1 MKRRSKLITTLL
13 ISSMLTGITLT
24 SCGNSYPFY
33 EPIVNQY
40 RVRWFSNEEL
50 TTLLY
55 ETTVWEGENAT
66 YPSDLETPTYE
77 GTDPKY
83 EWTFTNWSH
92 LTNNVTENMDVY
104 AIFTPTLKTY
114 TMTYLKEDESVYKTL
129 EVDAGTKVSEIDHP
143 AGPAKDSDNQYS
155 YTFKSWETTVS
166 NDSEVLSD
174 LTFTPVYER
183 TNRVYKVYFMDG
195 DGVTVLDEQEVE
207 YGSYAT
213 IPEDVTPTSVSTVN
227 TEDYDTEFTKQF
239 LGWSPNP
246 LTTQITQNTEF
257 KPTFSENNVT
267 VRSYQGKIVDAY
279 NALTVV
285 EDTHNNGTYSFKV
298 KELASATS
306 VTEAKVG
313 SVDLNFGLTEGNG
326 SSKQNR
332 VFIYC
337 GTAKVTLEP
346 ASGKPETKE
355 ISGTL
360 TYETLF
366 NKDGLIEKGT
376 SIYFQTEDSAPYHHI
391 NMKWVNLDLVA
402 TSDRLECPT
411 YSTDSAITNNIVTNE
426 GVQGATDAFENSF
439 YETAHAIYKNFIED
453 KGYSFFNNAGLN
465 TPY

>member
-66 YPSDLETPTYE
+66 YPSDLGTPTYE

-83 EWTFTNWSH
+83 EWAFTNWSH

-114 TMTYLKEDESVYKTL
+114 TMTYLKEDDSVYKTL

-155 YTFKSWETTVS
+155 YTFKAWETTVS

-257 KPTFSENNVT
+257 KPSFSENNVT

-279 NALTVV
+279 TALTGS
-285 EDTHNNGTYSFKV
+285 EQDYTYGTEQIKV
-298 KELASATS
+298 KELDSATS
-306 VTEAKVG
+306 VDEASVSKVH
-313 SVDLNFGLTEGNG
+313 VNFGFTNG
-326 SSKQNR
+326 GANHQTR
-332 VFIYC
+332 VFIYE
-337 GTAKVTLEP
+337 GEAEVSLQSGASDATSSDAI
-346 ASGKPETKE
+346 SGK
-355 ISGTL
+355 ISFVSA
-360 TYETLF
+360 F
-366 NKDGLIEKGT
+366 NKNGVLDEGT
-376 SIYFQTEDSAPYHHI
+376 DVIFEQTQSKNPITMTWD
-391 NMKWVNLDLVA
+391 NLDLSVSSSNFELPSY
-402 TSDRLECPT
+402 TNDSVIKSNIDT
-411 YSTDSAITNNIVTNE
+411 Y
-426 GVQGATDAFENSF
+426 GATTDN
-439 YETAHAIYKNFIED
+439 YEVSLYHTARAIYANFIED
-453 KGYSFFNNAGLN
+453 ATNTFFSNVSLK